1 MTTTENTTP
10 NPYADFAT
18 SSRKLKNPEAG
29 FGFVR
34 IISASSSLNSETPLG
49 YFRSFLEGRMG
60 QDLQQECYSLADA
73 LEDAVGYEPA
83 DVELAQKV
91 LERIA
96 NLAYDPASEAHLV
109 SH

>member
-10 NPYADFAT
+10 NPYADFAK

-34 IISASSSLNSETPLG
+34 IISASSSLNGETPLG
-49 YFRSFLEGRMG
+49 YFRSFLEGRTG
-60 QDLQQECYSLADA
+60 SDFQQECYSLADA

-91 LERIA
+91 LERLASI
-96 NLAYDPASEAHLV
+96 AYDPASEPQI